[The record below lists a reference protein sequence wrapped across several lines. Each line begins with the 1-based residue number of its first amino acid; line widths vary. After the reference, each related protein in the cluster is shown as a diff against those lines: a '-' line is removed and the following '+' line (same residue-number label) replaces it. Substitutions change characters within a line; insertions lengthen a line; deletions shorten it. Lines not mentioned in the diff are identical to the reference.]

1 MNYRIGTLAE
11 DCWIVQMEQGA
22 TALFSD
28 ELVSFLKNSF
38 PVQLDE
44 ISAAVDLLTESLDAA
59 AETVTSKGNELLADK
74 EYEDA
79 ISLINKAKE
88 LDGLSKKVQKYADT
102 FQIEDVALISED
114 EALDDIEKTLPN
126 YSYFEVDNTGV
137 HTLHEN
143 FVHKRPYAF
152 ELKGKKVFVTEWKR
166 MLIETCNIL
175 ADINIDLIGKFPDNR
190 KFNGKKTKYFT
201 TSDPGSM
208 RSPHKLERLDM
219 YVETNFSANFI
230 RNLII
235 KMINHY
241 KIPLSDYK
249 IYLRADYTGLHK
261 KIDLNDTITSKEQ
274 AQKVEVE
281 QKKQVHAVTDIT
293 WGCIQ
298 QVSSHLNIPLTQ
310 RSQARYQSD
319 DRKTTVICLV
329 SSGRD
334 SGKRTEYWFGLRV
347 KQKAMLDNSEN
358 SYIALGCGSESKIL
372 LIPYSRFKKWL
383 NDMSISYSTEEISH
397 WNITVIKS
405 QGNFTLRL
413 RVGRQNVNLAEYIL
427 LPGNSSHE

>member
-1 MNYRIGTLAE
+1 MF
-11 DCWIVQMEQGA
+11 D
-22 TALFSD
+22 D

-102 FQIEDVALISED
+102 FQLEDVALVSED

-126 YSYFEVDNTGV
+126 YSDFEVDNTVV

-175 ADINIDLIGKFPDNR
+175 ADIDPSLIGKFPDNR

-201 TSDPGSM
+201 TGDPGSM
-208 RSPHKLERLDM
+208 RSPQKLDRLHM
-219 YVETNFSANFI
+219 FIETNFSANFI

-241 KIPLSDYK
+241 KMPLSDYK
-249 IYLRADYTGLHK
+249 IYLRADYTKLHQVAV
-261 KIDLNDTITSKEQ
+261 DNDNDSVGEEPSRMADNNIEGQRGTDVLEITGDCIKRISDHLQKPLAGISK
-274 AQKVEVE
+274 AIYR
-281 QKKQVHAVTDIT
+281 T
-293 WGCIQ
+293 
-298 QVSSHLNIPLTQ
+298 
-310 RSQARYQSD
+310 SD
-319 DRKTTVICLV
+319 HKTTVVCLTSSKRDKV
-329 SSGRD
+329 SYLD
-334 SGKRTEYWFGLRV
+334 YWFGLRV
-347 KQKAMLDNSEN
+347 NQKKALEN
-358 SYIALGCGSESKIL
+358 TESAFLALGCGSENKII
-372 LIPYSRFKKWL
+372 LIPYSKL
-383 NDMSISYSTEEISH
+383 NEWIGSMSTTGEEGNTRH
-397 WNITVIKS
+397 WHIVVEERIGS
-405 QGNFTLRL
+405 FLLRL
-413 RVGRQNVNLAEYIL
+413 RAGVQDVDLNSYIL
-427 LPGNSSHE
+427 